1 MKPAAQIRT
10 ISQLKTLLREREISP
25 EKLAKELKISNMTIR
40 RLLMKDDDAILPEK
54 YHAQFDRMLP
64 ADRTGG
70 SAPQA
75 LPEVEIDEN
84 AMGLDMRPFLL
95 QIEKE
100 GAAYSD
106 WTHLRSELKKKWE
119 DQNLGGSLRAAAKKL
134 HTLITSNEIPAR
146 YRSLSVGALLY
157 LINPVDLIPDVM
169 PAVGYLDDFAVLS
182 LVFGMIRNRSSLS

>member
-1 MKPAAQIRT
+1 
-10 ISQLKTLLREREISP
+10 
-25 EKLAKELKISNMTIR
+25 
-40 RLLMKDDDAILPEK
+40 
-54 YHAQFDRMLP
+54 
-64 ADRTGG
+64 
-70 SAPQA
+70 
-75 LPEVEIDEN
+75 
-84 AMGLDMRPFLL
+84 MGLDMRPFLL